1 MLPVSTLWATS
12 QPKMVSIEG
21 NLVFMS
27 ERNKGETVFSRL
39 LKFVGLNAIVGLLG
53 LALLAPLFL
62 VSGVGGSLG
71 LALFESMPD
80 YLKPVNAA
88 QASTLYGKDDQGN
101 WVKINDFYEDNRISI
116 AFEDIS
122 PNFLNAVL
130 ATEDPR
136 FYSHAGVDV
145 ISLIRAGI
153 NSALKGG
160 GGPGASTITM
170 QYVRNSLIETAM
182 LKGDTEGADAARYP
196 SPERKLREIRLALAV
211 EQTATKKE
219 IFAGYANLSFFGNQ
233 IYGVEA
239 ASEFYFGKKASELD
253 LPEGALLA
261 GMLQSPNQY
270 KPDVESNLVAAKNRR
285 DFVIQNMVPDYI
297 TQAEADAAK
306 ATPIKVNLTKL
317 NQGCEA
323 SQETAFFCDYVV
335 WTIRNSP
342 EFGDTLEERQNLL
355 RRGGLEIYST
365 MNISLQNK
373 TDKTIKARIPFDD
386 PNKLGATSV
395 SVEVGTG
402 KVLAMSQNRI
412 FDQTASGTPGHT
424 SVNFATD
431 KNYGG
436 SSGFQTGSAY
446 KVFTMATWLNSG
458 KRLGD
463 KVDGR
468 IHEWLPNELPSRCGA
483 WGGSYKP
490 KNSADREPTN
500 PTVSTAMAMS
510 INTAFMSMAS
520 QLDLCDIRD
529 TAISFGVHRADGGE
543 LQYIPASVL
552 GVNEIAPLTMAVAE
566 AALPNGGVVC
576 TPIAI
581 ERVVKRSSGEEMTVP
596 KSSCTQATSPE
607 VAAGV
612 IQSMR
617 GVIKGGTAGLSNTG
631 DGFDIAGKTGTTDG
645 SVQTW
650 MTGYSSKVSTS
661 VWVGNVSGDVHLGKV
676 STGGKSAYYARHD
689 VWRGVMKLAN
699 KLYQPGPMAPVP
711 TIYSGASGAVVPDV
725 STFDPTS
732 ASSQLQLNGLN
743 FEVMLNQVLS
753 DKPSGTVAYTVPAA
767 GVSTTRGTI
776 VKIYLSSGGAVVVPS
791 DLLTHGPT
799 VSDIQAYLA
808 GILHDANGNPQ
819 LSAIGSSGRQSGN
832 CGPTDRVT
840 RSAPAPGSPTQ
851 AGTIIELFCGGTQ

>member
-1 MLPVSTLWATS
+1 
-12 QPKMVSIEG
+12 
-21 NLVFMS
+21 MS

-39 LKFVGLNAIVGLLG
+39 LKFVGLNAVVGLLG

-62 VSGVGGSLG
+62 VSGAAGSLG
-71 LALFESMPD
+71 VALFESMPA

-88 QASTLYGKDDQGN
+88 QASTLYGKDDAGN

-153 NSALKGG
+153 NSAIKGG

-170 QYVRNSLIETAM
+170 QYVRNSLVESAM
-182 LKGDTEGADAARYP
+182 LRGDDKAADAARFP

-211 EQTATKKE
+211 EQSASKKD
-219 IFAGYANLSFFGNQ
+219 IFAGYSNLSFFGNQ

-261 GMLQSPNQY
+261 GMLQSPNEY
-270 KPDVESNLVAAKNRR
+270 KPDNEANLPAAKIRR

-306 ATPIKVNLTKL
+306 ATPITVNLTRL

-342 EFGDTLEERQNLL
+342 EFGDTLEDRQNLL

-365 MNISLQNK
+365 MNISMQNK
-373 TDKTIKARIPFDD
+373 TDKYIKSRIPVDD
-386 PNKLGATSV
+386 PNKLGAASV

-402 KVLAMSQNRI
+402 KVLAMSQNRV
-412 FDQTASGTPGHT
+412 FDQTLSGGVGHT
-424 SVNFATD
+424 SVNFSTD

-446 KVFTMATWLNSG
+446 KVFTMAAWLQAG

-483 WGGSYKP
+483 WAGSYKP
-490 KNSADREPTN
+490 KNSASREPTN
-500 PTVSTAMAMS
+500 PNVLTAMALS

-529 TAISFGVHRADGGE
+529 TALAFGVHRADGGE

-552 GVNEIAPLTMAVAE
+552 GVNEISPLTMAVAE
-566 AALPNGGVVC
+566 AALPNNGVVC

-581 ERVVKRSSGEEMTVP
+581 ERVVKRQTAEEMVVP
-596 KSSCTQATSPE
+596 KSTCTQATTPE

-612 IQSMR
+612 LHAMR

-650 MTGYSSKVSTS
+650 MTGFSSKVSTS
-661 VWVGNVSGDVHLGKV
+661 VWVGNVSGDVHLGRV
-676 STGGKSAYYARHD
+676 STGNKSAYYARHD
-689 VWRGVMKLAN
+689 VWRNVMKLAN
-699 KLYQPGPMAPVP
+699 KLYQPGPMAKAPEL
-711 TIYSGASGAVVPDV
+711 YSGASGATVPDV
-725 STFDPTS
+725 TTFDPTT
-732 ASSQLQLNGLN
+732 ASSQIALGGLY
-743 FEVMLNQVLS
+743 FEMIMTPVLS

-767 GVSTTRGTI
+767 GTQTTRGTI
-776 VKIYLSSGGAVVVPS
+776 VKIYVSSGGAVVVPS

-799 VSDIQAYLA
+799 VADIQAYLA
-808 GILHDANGNPQ
+808 GVLPDANGNPQ

-832 CGPTDRVT
+832 CGPSDRVT
-840 RSAPAPGSPTQ
+840 RSSPAPGTPTQ
-851 AGTIIELFCGGTQ
+851 AGSIIELFCGGTP

>member
-1 MLPVSTLWATS
+1 
-12 QPKMVSIEG
+12 
-21 NLVFMS
+21 MS

-53 LALLAPLFL
+53 LALLAPIFL
-62 VSGVGGSLG
+62 VSGIGGSLG
-71 LALFESMPD
+71 VALFEAMPD

-88 QASTLYGKDDQGN
+88 QASTLYGKDDAGN
-101 WVKINDFYEDNRISI
+101 WVKINDFYEDNRISV

-136 FYSHAGVDV
+136 FYFHAGVDV
-145 ISLIRAGI
+145 ISLVRAGI

-182 LKGDTEGADAARYP
+182 LKGDTKAADAARYP

-239 ASEFYFGKKASELD
+239 ASEFYFGKKASELN

-270 KPDVESNLVAAKNRR
+270 KPDVEGNLARAKVRR
-285 DFVIQNMVPDYI
+285 DYVIQNMVPEYI
-297 TQAEADAAK
+297 SQAEADAAK
-306 ATPIKVNLTKL
+306 NSPITVNLTKL
-317 NQGCEA
+317 SQGCEG
-323 SQETAFFCDYVV
+323 SQATAFFCDYVV

-342 EFGDTLEERQNLL
+342 EFGNTLEERQNLL

-365 MNISLQNK
+365 MNLSMQDK
-373 TDKTIKARIPFDD
+373 TDKYIKSRIPVDD
-386 PNKLGATSV
+386 PNKLGAASV

-402 KVLAMSQNRI
+402 KVLSMSQNRV
-412 FDQTASGTPGHT
+412 FDQTASGVVGHT
-424 SVNFATD
+424 SVNFSTD

-446 KVFTMATWLNSG
+446 KVFTMASWLQAG

-483 WGGSYKP
+483 WAGAYKP

-500 PTVSTAMAMS
+500 PNVLTAMAMS

-529 TAISFGVHRADGGE
+529 TALAFGVHRADGAE

-552 GVNEIAPLTMAVAE
+552 GVNELSPLTMAVAE
-566 AALPNGGVVC
+566 AALPNNGVVC

-581 ERVVKRSSGEEMTVP
+581 ERVVKRSSGEEMAVP

-650 MTGYSSKVSTS
+650 MTGYSSKVSTT

-676 STGGKSAYYARHD
+676 STAGKSAYYARHD
-689 VWRGVMKLAN
+689 VWRTVMKLAN
-699 KLYQPGPMAPVP
+699 KLYQPGPMASVP
-711 TIYSGASGAVVPDV
+711 AVYSGASAANVPDV
-725 STFDPTS
+725 TTFDPTS
-732 ASSQLQLNGLN
+732 ASSQMQLNGLN
-743 FEVMLNQVLS
+743 YEVMLAQVLS

-767 GVSTTRGTI
+767 GTSTIRGTI

-791 DLLTHGPT
+791 DLLSHGPT
-799 VSDIQAYLA
+799 VLDIQTYLA
-808 GILHDANGNPQ
+808 GVLHDANGNPQ
-819 LSAIGSSGRQSGN
+819 LSAIGSSGHQTGN

-840 RSAPAPGSPTQ
+840 RSSPAPGVATQ
-851 AGTIIELFCGGTQ
+851 SGSIIELFCGGN